1 MIEMKSWMQ
10 LGRCNNDDLETIS
23 LMMGCNAFS
32 RMTAQNFGLWTVEL
46 TVYYENIMLWAVR
59 SQKYSPYQGCF
70 QHGCG
75 LREPE

>member
-1 MIEMKSWMQ
+1 MQ

-23 LMMGCNAFS
+23 LMMGCNAIN
-32 RMTAQNFGLWTVEL
+32 RITAQNFGLWTVEL
-46 TVYYENIMLWAVR
+46 TVYYENIMRWADR

-75 LREPE
+75 LRGPEQCA